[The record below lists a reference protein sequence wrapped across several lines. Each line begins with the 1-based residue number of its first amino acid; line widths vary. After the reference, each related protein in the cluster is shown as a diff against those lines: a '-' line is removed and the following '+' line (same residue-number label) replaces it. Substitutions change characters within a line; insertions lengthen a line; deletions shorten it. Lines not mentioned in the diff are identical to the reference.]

1 MKRETAKLSV
11 RRETL
16 KTLTADDLTAAAG
29 GTSVFRI
36 SLSWADLFNK
46 VGRFAAN
53 NIAKKASARPNQL
66 SLPPDAGY
74 GPGKI

>member
-1 MKRETAKLSV
+1 MSKLRLEKQTIRNLSTDELHGV
-11 RRETL
+11 N
-16 KTLTADDLTAAAG
+16 G

-46 VGRFAAN
+46 VGRWAGN
-53 NIAKKASARPNQL
+53 NIAKKTSAQPNQL
-66 SLPPDAGY
+66 SLPPDGGY